1 MFETMSCVLVII
13 YMFISAVQ
21 DIRYR
26 TISLKLSLLFAICGA
41 VCCIAKQSEISDIIK
56 ALIPGICI
64 LLLSLISGGCV
75 GIGDAVF
82 VMVCGFYMK
91 PEHVLLA
98 ALTGWT
104 ACAAAA
110 LVIAAK
116 EGMGGVCRSHAG
128 LPYTAFAALPAAVM
142 KLYMLMK

>member
-1 MFETMSCVLVII
+1 MLETMSCVLVII

-26 TISLKLSLLFAICGA
+26 AISLKLSVFFAICGG
-41 VCCIAKQSEISDIIK
+41 VCCIAEQSEISDIIK

-64 LLLSLISGGCV
+64 LMLSLISGGCV

-82 VMVCGFYMK
+82 VMVCAFYMK
-91 PEHVLLA
+91 PEQVLLSVTA
-98 ALTGWT
+98 GWG

-110 LVIAAK
+110 LVIAVK
-116 EGMGGVCRSHAG
+116 NGMGGVCRSQAG
-128 LPYTAFAALPAAVM
+128 LPYTAFAALPAAIM